1 MTSDIAVVGGGPAG
15 AWTAHLLAKGGARV
29 TLFDH
34 SHPREKPCG
43 GGLTGRALAL
53 VESALP
59 PDRVPMV
66 RPAAALFTAD
76 ATTEAAAVALDE
88 MPAQAGS
95 RRLSIASRRDFD
107 RALLD
112 GAVARGVRLVPERI
126 VDIQTDPGGVL
137 LRTAS
142 NKHRAAFVIGAD
154 GANSLVRRRVHR
166 AFHRSQLSVA
176 TGVFAIGA
184 TSQEVRIHC
193 VSRPGGYIWSF
204 PRRDH
209 LAVGICTKAES
220 APPQEALRDIARAWM
235 EETRIGQGAT
245 LRPYSWPI
253 PTLSP
258 TDFAQ
263 DVVAGSRWLLA
274 GDAAGLVDP
283 LTREGIFFALKS
295 GEFAA
300 QAVLHE
306 AEPSRGYE
314 ARIRDELHPELRRAA
329 LFARGFFQPGFT
341 RLLIHALA
349 RSGRIRDVM
358 RDLVVGTQPYRGLER
373 RLLSTLEFGMAA
385 RLAALRIGLG
395 RQRAR

>member
-1 MTSDIAVVGGGPAG
+1 MTSDVAVVGGGPAG
-15 AWTAHLLAKGGARV
+15 AWAAHLLAKGGARV

-53 VESALP
+53 VSPALP
-59 PDRVPMV
+59 VGRVPIV
-66 RPAAALFTAD
+66 TAETALFTAD
-76 ATTEAAAVALDE
+76 TTADLVSVALH
-88 MPAQAGS
+88 GS
-95 RRLSIASRRDFD
+95 LAEAEDRRLGIASRRDFD

-112 GAVARGVRLVPERI
+112 AAVARGVRHVTERV
-126 VDIQTDPGGVL
+126 VDVQAGPGDML

-154 GANSLVRRRVHR
+154 GANSLVRRRLHR

-176 TGVFAIGA
+176 TGFFVVGPTAHEI
-184 TSQEVRIHC
+184 RIHC

-209 LAVGICTKAES
+209 LAVGICAKADT
-220 APPQEALRDIARAWM
+220 APTAEALREVVRAWM
-235 EETRIGQGAT
+235 NETRTGQGAA
-245 LRPYSWPI
+245 LRPYAWPI

-258 TDFAQ
+258 ADFAR

-283 LTREGIFFALKS
+283 LTREGIFFALRS
-295 GEFAA
+295 AELAA
-300 QAVLHE
+300 QAILHE
-306 AEPSRGYE
+306 AEPSRGYD
-314 ARIRDELHPELRRAA
+314 ARIRDEMHPELRRASF
-329 LFARGFFQPGFT
+329 FARGFFQPGFT

-349 RSGRIRDVM
+349 KSGRIREVM
-358 RDLVVGTQPYRGLER
+358 RDLVVGAQPYRGLER
-373 RLLSTLEFGMAA
+373 RLLATLEIGMAA
-385 RLAALRIGLG
+385 RLAGLKLRAGL
-395 RQRAR
+395 QRAR